1 MRVSGKLCE
10 TGEWVTLS
18 VVEDRIGGIAAGD
31 ASAELGGRDVWLAPG
46 FIDLQVNG
54 YAGHDF
60 NWGAWGTGDEVSTEL
75 GPIFTRLAAAGTAMF
90 CPTITTNSREA
101 ILTGLS
107 AIARSLDASPAL
119 QRAVPGIHLEGPY
132 LGSEDGPRGAHPL
145 EHIRDPD
152 WAEFQAFQ
160 DAAGGRIRIVTLA
173 PERAGALPFIERLA
187 ASGVVVA
194 LGHTGADPQT
204 IRAAVRAGARMS
216 THLGNGSHAL
226 IPRHSNYIW
235 EQLASDDLYASIIAD
250 GHHLP
255 ESVLKT
261 FVRAKGAHRVT
272 LISDAVS
279 LGGLPPG
286 RYDDGKR
293 EVLPSGKVVVAGTPY
308 LSGAGHLQDTCVA
321 HAVRHTDLSLDQ
333 AIRCVTEVPA
343 QILGLE
349 RKGRLRTG
357 ADADLTLFRL
367 PDEGPLEIVATVRGG
382 DIVYRV

>member
-1 MRVSGKLCE
+1 
-10 TGEWVTLS
+10 
-18 VVEDRIGGIAAGD
+18 
-31 ASAELGGRDVWLAPG
+31 
-46 FIDLQVNG
+46 
-54 YAGHDF
+54 
-60 NWGAWGTGDEVSTEL
+60 
-75 GPIFTRLAAAGTAMF
+75 
-90 CPTITTNSREA
+90 
-101 ILTGLS
+101 
-107 AIARSLDASPAL
+107 
-119 QRAVPGIHLEGPY
+119 
-132 LGSEDGPRGAHPL
+132 
-145 EHIRDPD
+145 
-152 WAEFQAFQ
+152 
-160 DAAGGRIRIVTLA
+160 
-173 PERAGALPFIERLA
+173 
-187 ASGVVVA
+187 
-194 LGHTGADPQT
+194 
-204 IRAAVRAGARMS
+204 MS

-357 ADADLTLFRL
+357 ADADVTLFRL